1 MWGGTKVP
9 GGNSA
14 CHEKELSLTCFGV
27 YVWPKIFHTI
37 LSMSLP
43 ALVTPAFIAF
53 MGPLPVLVTQPSLA
67 RSAEH
72 ALPGAPWRQSASA
85 QAGHRGPLVVGPAVA
100 DAGRSLLRAFLAKA
114 PRSRTPERYLC

>member
-27 YVWPKIFHTI
+27 YVWPRIFHTI
-37 LSMSLP
+37 LSMPLP

-53 MGPLPVLVTQPSLA
+53 MGPLPYSDAPSLP
-67 RSAEH
+67 RSAEP
-72 ALPGAPWRQSASA
+72 ALPRCSRGSIAEASDPHRPGDLRPAWRALPP
-85 QAGHRGPLVVGPAVA
+85 GVA
-100 DAGRSLLRAFLAKA
+100 RRCG
-114 PRSRTPERYLC
+114 